1 MEGGSEPLKK
11 PNWVKPKQEN
21 RPLGIKKSYPKMST
35 VTKRGISEVPFNIKG
50 CGLHLSQFLSGCVD
64 PFQFLKGLICIS

>member
-35 VTKRGISEVPFNIKG
+35 VTKRGISEVPYSLIFRITINVGRQKG
-50 CGLHLSQFLSGCVD
+50 NFRLQ
-64 PFQFLKGLICIS
+64 